1 MKRKQLA
8 SALFGKARRGVLG
21 LLYGHPE
28 ESYYLRQILRAVNAG
43 QGTVQRE
50 LTQLAEAGIIQ
61 RIQRDRQVYFRANP
75 QCPIY
80 SELQGIIL
88 KTVGMADVLRKALSA
103 LDKKIVTAFVYG
115 SLATGRAT
123 SQSDVDLM
131 VIGSC
136 RFVEVVEAIAKVQQA
151 LGREVNPTVYT
162 IKEWREKLAHGHHFT
177 SAVSRSEKLF
187 IKGTADDLERLVP

>member
-115 SLATGRAT
+115 SMATGRAT

-136 RFVEVVEAIAKVQQA
+136 RFTEVVEAIAKVQQA

-187 IKGTADDLERLVP
+187 IKGTADDLERLAP

>member
-1 MKRKQLA
+1 MKRKQPA

-28 ESYYLRQILRAVNAG
+28 ESYYLRQILRAVNTG

-75 QCPIY
+75 ECPIY

-88 KTVGMADVLRKALSA
+88 KTVGMADILRKALSA

-115 SLATGRAT
+115 SMATGRAT

-131 VIGSC
+131 VIGPC
-136 RFVEVVEAIAKVQQA
+136 RFTEVVEAIAKVQQA

-177 SAVSRSEKLF
+177 STVSRSEKLF
-187 IKGTADDLERLVP
+187 IKGTADDLERLAP